1 MALETVSLDSFC
13 TLLVRSK
20 LLSAEEV
27 GALRQRWLREGGASA
42 DDLARFRKW
51 LVTLRYLTEYQAALL
66 SRGHVERFFLN
77 DYKLLDRIGAGGM
90 AGVYKAVH
98 RLGQTVAIKVLPPSK
113 AKDARK
119 FARFQREG
127 HLAMRFKHPN
137 IVRTFQ
143 LAKDDGVHYLVMEYL
158 EGETLEEIIKR
169 RGPLPPA
176 EAARLIYQALR
187 GLGYLHKEGIVHR
200 DLKPSNLMLVPPVSN
215 PSCWGK
221 TKADITLGA
230 TVKILD
236 IGLGRALFEEVDA
249 PTNVDANVTA
259 DGAIFGTADYMSPE
273 QSRDTHSVD
282 VRSDIYSLGCTLFHA
297 LAGQPPFPDTNLVRK
312 VVRHATEPVPALKTF
327 NPAVPDGL
335 QEIVNRMMAKDADQR
350 YPTPES
356 VAQALQPF
364 LIANL
369 LDPTLG
375 AGIPSPEMSE
385 VKQVFLEW
393 LTESTSEEE
402 TASTRSSPIAL
413 PPPAP
418 TVPIAVPVEQ
428 PARDVVLVEKV
439 NKKLPQGQLSRRD
452 AIMLSIG
459 AGILLTAS
467 VIVWAIQR
475 VLGKKK
481 GKEIQ
486 EEEKSEETP

>member
-1 MALETVSLDSFC
+1 METVSIDSFC

-20 LLSAEEV
+20 LFSAEEAN
-27 GALRQRWLREGGASA
+27 ALRERWHGEGGALSA
-42 DDLARFRKW
+42 DLAKFRKW
-51 LVTLRYLTEYQAALL
+51 LVATGHLTEYQAALL

-127 HLAMRFKHPN
+127 RLAVRFKHPN

-143 LAKDDGVHYLVMEYL
+143 LAEDDGVHYLVMEYL
-158 EGETLEEIIKR
+158 EGETLEEVIKR
-169 RGPLPPA
+169 RGPLPPG
-176 EAARLIYQALR
+176 EAARLIHQALL
-187 GLGYLHKEGIVHR
+187 GLDYLHNEGVVHR
-200 DLKPSNLMLVPPVSN
+200 DLKPSNLMLVVPASD
-215 PSCWGK
+215 PSCLGK

-236 IGLGRALFEEVDA
+236 IGLGRALFEEADPPA
-249 PTNVDANVTA
+249 EMDANLTA
-259 DGAIFGTADYMSPE
+259 EGAIFGTADYMSPE

-297 LAGQPPFPDTNLVRK
+297 LSGQPPFPDTNLVRK
-312 VVRHATEPVPALKTF
+312 VVRHATEPVPSLKTF

-335 QEIVNRMMAKDADQR
+335 QQIVNRMMAKEAGER
-350 YPTPES
+350 YPTPKS
-356 VAQALQPF
+356 AAQALQPF
-364 LIANL
+364 LASDL
-369 LDPTLG
+369 VDPMFHI
-375 AGIPSPEMSE
+375 GIPVPETSE
-385 VKQVFLEW
+385 VNQVFLEW
-393 LTESTSEEE
+393 LSESTSDE
-402 TASTRSSPIAL
+402 TTAPTHSNPLAV

-418 TVPIAVPVEQ
+418 KVPIAIPIEQ
-428 PARDVVLVEKV
+428 PAEDVIFAEKV
-439 NKKLPQGQLSRRD
+439 NKKPSRERLSRRD

-459 AGILLTAS
+459 AGILLAAS

-475 VLGKKK
+475 FMGKKK
-481 GKEIQ
+481 EERIQ
-486 EEEKSEETP
+486 EGKKSGETP